1 MTSRRGTRNLGRALP
16 RTTLIVV
23 AAVVVLLVVVDVALV
38 ALALARTSPEQ
49 HGPAGPI
56 PTFTSTP
63 DASVPASPSSSAT
76 PAPSA
81 SADNASTV
89 TAGRNLLSALDG
101 TEAWRASSGSCSAD
115 GPVLEHTTDGGATWQ
130 QATLG
135 ADVRAISALRVS
147 TDGLSVLAEIGDDC
161 TSTVQTS
168 VDGGATWTDGA
179 DGAAGAG
186 ITPEGIVLRTATEAA
201 PCSDPVDAFQGER
214 TTVVVCDG
222 QVEWRMGVQPWVDLP
237 LGGVRSIA
245 VDGSEYTLARIG
257 TASCAGVQIE
267 TMPAIDVTAST
278 STTPVGCATDADPAT
293 QVSIDRVGDSVW
305 LWSGDDVKVSADG
318 GATW

>member
-1 MTSRRGTRNLGRALP
+1 MTSRRGTRNLGRGLP

-23 AAVVVLLVVVDVALV
+23 AAVVVLLVVVDVVLV
-38 ALALARTSPEQ
+38 ALALGRTSPEQ

-63 DASVPASPSSSAT
+63 DASEPASPSPSAT
-76 PAPSA
+76 SVPSPNADGASSVAPS
-81 SADNASTV
+81 
-89 TAGRNLLSALDG
+89 RNLLSALDG

-115 GPVLEHTTDGGATWQ
+115 GPVLQHTTDGGVSWQ
-130 QATLG
+130 PVTLAG
-135 ADVRAISALRVS
+135 DVRAISALRVS
-147 TDGLSVLAEIGDDC
+147 TDGVSVLAEIGDDC
-161 TSTVQTS
+161 ASTVRTS
-168 VDGGATWTDGA
+168 ADGGVTWVDGKA
-179 DGAAGAG
+179 GAAGAG

-222 QVEWRMGVQPWVDLP
+222 QVEWRMGTQPWVDLP

-267 TMPAIDVTAST
+267 TMPAIAVTSST
-278 STTPVGCATDADPAT
+278 STTPIGCDSDADPD
-293 QVSIDRVGDSVW
+293 QPVSIDRVGDDVW
-305 LWSGDDVKVSADG
+305 LWSGDDVKVSANG
-318 GATW
+318 GASW